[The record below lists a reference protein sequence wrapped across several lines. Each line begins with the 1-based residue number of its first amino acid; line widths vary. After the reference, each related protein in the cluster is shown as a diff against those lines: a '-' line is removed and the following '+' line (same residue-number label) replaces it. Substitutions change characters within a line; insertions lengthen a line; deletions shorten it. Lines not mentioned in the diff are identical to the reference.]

1 MPTRVATKTQVST
14 TMKTLTAMVIAGAV
28 LSSAAAG
35 FAVVRENRQDVL
47 ENMARPYQTVGYVP
61 GYVPGYI
68 PGHVPGYGVPG
79 YVPGYGW
86 FEPLNAI
93 QMRDAFRNWVR
104 NLLSD

>member
-1 MPTRVATKTQVST
+1 MPTRVATKTQAQ
-14 TMKTLTAMVIAGAV
+14 TLTKVLAAMVVSGAV

-35 FAVVRENRQDVL
+35 FAVVRENRQEV
-47 ENMARPYQTVGYVP
+47 EANMARPYQTAGYVP

-86 FEPLNAI
+86 FEPLNAKE
-93 QMRDAFRNWVR
+93 MNEVFRNWVR
-104 NLLSD
+104 NLLND